1 MADMVGPIVETGH
14 RFAGLLRELDPGD
27 GDRRVPDMEWTVA
40 ETAVHM
46 LTIYRRAADPRR
58 SPTLEGL
65 AELNDVQIA
74 EIKTRDVHAL
84 ADAIEAHVGVLG
96 RLGSVGATLW
106 TLRVGRWIN
115 VPLHMG
121 LWADMPTASSYMLL
135 DSLAHGDDIAR
146 GTGRTW
152 DIPPDHAALAL
163 RTSLPALG
171 TWVPD
176 EVLNGP
182 RQQVRFS
189 FPGAGYAL
197 SAEIGEGSYR
207 VRSVVRDQT
216 EVEVEPVHL
225 FLAVTG
231 RREPESGPVARIA
244 AWYQPI

>member
-1 MADMVGPIVETGH
+1 MGDMVGPIVQTGQ
-14 RFAGLLRELDPGD
+14 RFAGLLRDLDPSE
-27 GDRRVPDMEWTVA
+27 GDRPVPDMEWTVA

-46 LTIYRRAADPRR
+46 LTIYRRAANPRR

-74 EIKTRDVHAL
+74 EIESRDVHEL
-84 ADAIEAHVGVLG
+84 ADAIEAHVGALG
-96 RLGSVGATLW
+96 RIGSLGATLW
-106 TLRVGRWIN
+106 KLRIGRWIN

-121 LWADMPTASSYMLL
+121 LWADLPTASSYLLL

-171 TWVPD
+171 PWVPH

-182 RQQVRFS
+182 SQKIRFS
-189 FPGAGYAL
+189 FPGADYAL

-207 VRSVVRDQT
+207 VRPVIRDQT
-216 EVEVEPVHL
+216 ATEVEPVHL

-231 RREPESGPVARIA
+231 RREPESGPVSRIA
-244 AWYQPI
+244 ACYRPI